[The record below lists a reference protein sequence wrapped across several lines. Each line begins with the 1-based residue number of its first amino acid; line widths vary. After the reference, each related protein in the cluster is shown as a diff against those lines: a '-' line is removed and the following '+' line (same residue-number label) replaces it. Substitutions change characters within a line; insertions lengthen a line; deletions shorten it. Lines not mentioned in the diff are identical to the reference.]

1 MGYSNFAW
9 IVYRLYCCYLRRF
22 VDFVDGDQVKKMR
35 EFMEV
40 FKREFMPVFRLYSK
54 GNPPITAAKIAYG
67 IVFKQLPF

>member
-1 MGYSNFAW
+1 M
-9 IVYRLYCCYLRRF
+9 
-22 VDFVDGDQVKKMR
+22 DFVDGDQVKKMR